1 MIIKKLHS
9 IVVIIFS
16 LFSLITLWE
25 LVSRLGIYNANLF
38 PSPIKVFW
46 ALFSM
51 MLTGDLF
58 IDTYFSLLRIILGFL
73 VGSLLGVILG
83 VLSGRIR
90 IFELF
95 FGHIINLLRPIPPI
109 AIVPLAMLWFGIG
122 ESSKIF
128 LIAFG
133 VFFPV
138 WISAH
143 DGVQDVKKEYI
154 WSAKSL
160 GASDRQIFTKIILP
174 YTMPFII
181 TGLRVGIGIAFVVL
195 VASELAG
202 AYAGVM
208 YKVSISYL
216 VFRADKMIAGLI
228 WLGILGY
235 SMDRLFVLSTKKLI
249 QWYKE
254 S

>member
-1 MIIKKLHS
+1 MIIKKLHPPL
-9 IVVIIFS
+9 VIIFS
-16 LFSLITLWE
+16 LFSSIALWE
-25 LVSRLGIYNANLF
+25 LISRLGIYNANLF
-38 PSPIKVFW
+38 PSSIKVLEAFISMIYSGE
-46 ALFSM
+46 LF
-51 MLTGDLF
+51 T
-58 IDTYFSLLRIILGFL
+58 DTYFSILRIILGFL
-73 VGSLLGVILG
+73 IGSFLGVIFG
-83 VLSGRIR
+83 VLSGRIK

-95 FGHIINLLRPIPPI
+95 FGHIVNILRPIPPI
-109 AIVPLAMLWFGIG
+109 AIVPLVMLWFGIG
-122 ESSKIF
+122 ESSRIF

-143 DGVQDVKKEYI
+143 DGVRNVRREYV

-160 GASDRQIFTKIILP
+160 GANDRQILTKIILP
-174 YTMPFII
+174 YATPFIT

-208 YKVSISYL
+208 YKVSVSYL

-235 SMDRLFVLSTKKLI
+235 SMDRLFVLSTKRLI

>member
-1 MIIKKLHS
+1 MILKKLHPTF
-9 IVVIIFS
+9 IIFFS

-25 LVSRLGIYNANLF
+25 FVSRLGIYNANLF
-38 PSPIKVFW
+38 PSPIRVLE

-51 MLTGDLF
+51 VYTGELF

-73 VGSLLGVILG
+73 IGSLLGVTLG

-90 IFELF
+90 LFELF

-122 ESSKIF
+122 ESSKVF

-138 WISAH
+138 WISTH
-143 DGVQDVKKEYI
+143 DGVRDVKKEYV

-160 GASDRQIFTKIILP
+160 GASDRQILTKIILP

-235 SMDRLFVLSTKKLI
+235 SVDRLFVLSTKRLI
-249 QWYKE
+249 RWYKE